1 MVSSLNKIT
10 KTPTSKVV
18 GQYILIVVGIMMYC
32 FAWSVFL
39 IPKHIIGG
47 GVVGLA
53 SVVYIITGIPV
64 GISNFV
70 FNFILLAIGFK
81 ILGSKF
87 GINTIVGII
96 ASSLSFI
103 LLQQVIG
110 IQNLIDS
117 SKFDPFMSTIIGAMM
132 SGVGIGFCFTSGGNS
147 GGSDIIALIVTKY
160 YNVNPGRI
168 ISIVD
173 ALVILSSLIIP
184 GNGFESIVYGFVV
197 LGVYTYTIDFVIE
210 GRKQSYQITVFS
222 QKNDEI
228 ADAIGNEVKRG
239 VTLLNGWGWYSKKDQ
254 KVLLVIAQRTDKVA
268 IMRLIKSIDPQ
279 AFISVSKT
287 EGVFGKNFDTLKK

>member
-53 SVVYIITGIPV
+53 SVVYILTGIPV

>member
-228 ADAIGNEVKRG
+228 ADAIGNQIKRG

>member
-53 SVVYIITGIPV
+53 SVVYILTGIPV

-228 ADAIGNEVKRG
+228 ADAIGNQIKRG

>member
-1 MVSSLNKIT
+1 MVNSLNKIT